1 MGAPPP
7 SGRLDGRHALVTMAD
22 RYTGP
27 AVIDRFRAE
36 GATVIEDTDSHL
48 RPDGPQAA
56 VDAAGPLDILV
67 VNLVA
72 RWRPAPPTET
82 TDERWLAM
90 FDVLVH
96 PTMRFVRAV
105 LPHMIARRSGKI
117 IVVTSAAPLRATP
130 QSDAYSAARAA
141 QNAYVQAVGADVA
154 RHNVQVNAIAQ
165 AYVESVDAFQRSTWD
180 SESIQRQL
188 RHVPAGR
195 IAESWEQA
203 ELVTFLASRSSDFIA
218 GQIVAAGSPD
228 WSRGEVVGASRFE
241 SRPLRGGAPVRPRV
255 RAVDRPRLWP
265 PGWGVLPGLLAS
277 VHREVHERVAVV
289 HGLDAPIRGPVGL
302 EDVVAVA

>member
-1 MGAPPP
+1 MVDGPVP
-7 SGRLDGRHALVTMAD
+7 SGRLRGRRALVTMAD

-27 AVIDRFRAE
+27 AVIERFAAE
-36 GATVIEDTDSHL
+36 GAEVIADTGSHL
-48 RPDGPQAA
+48 TPDGPAA
-56 VDAAGPLDILV
+56 AIAAAGRVDVLV

-90 FDVLVH
+90 FDALVH

-105 LPHMIARRSGKI
+105 LPQMIERRAGKV

-130 QSDAYSAARAA
+130 NSDAYSAARGA

-165 AYVESVDAFQRSTWD
+165 AYVESVDAFRRETWASD
-180 SESIQRQL
+180 SLQRQL

-195 IAESWEQA
+195 VAEAWEQA
-203 ELVTFLASRSSDFIA
+203 ELVTFLASSSSDFIG
-218 GQIVAAGSPD
+218 GQIVPYAG
-228 WSRGEVVGASRFE
+228 
-241 SRPLRGGAPVRPRV
+241 
-255 RAVDRPRLWP
+255 
-265 PGWGVLPGLLAS
+265 GWVT
-277 VHREVHERVAVV
+277 
-289 HGLDAPIRGPVGL
+289 
-302 EDVVAVA
+302 